1 MSSRKKLFK
10 LGSVSLYPVK
20 YKEQMKVLPNI
31 SLGKSIWL
39 AALLL
44 AFSYKVSGDFEEK
57 WTPALT
63 YPGLIEK
70 AQSGSTYFQGLLGIY
85 LRAGEAGS
93 AVNLS
98 LAKQWSSVS
107 AKKNHPFGLYN
118 LANLAMHDGDFEL
131 ATQYYQDAA
140 LRLERLASSGDAVS
154 LFCMGEIDFQVIP
167 TNIPRAI
174 DHFRKS
180 AELGFPLA
188 QATLGS
194 LCLKGL
200 EIPDYDIRKGINLLS
215 TAARSRSL
223 SARFNLGMAYYNG
236 DGVLKDASQA
246 SRWFRL
252 AVKQNFSEAQYTL
265 GVLLL
270 EGDENF
276 PKKEDEGVRLLKLA
290 AAQNHLAAK
299 EQLYKRGMGTPPRAS
314 VNSSTVKSTIKMDA
328 IQLEEA
334 RKYYAGVGVPQDYE
348 RALPLFRSLARGG
361 NAEAARFLGLMLLTG
376 RGCEKDVPK
385 AESWLRQASAS
396 GDKTAIRIL
405 SEYAVLFN

>member
-1 MSSRKKLFK
+1 MKI
-10 LGSVSLYPVK
+10 SV
-20 YKEQMKVLPNI
+20 NI
-31 SLGKSIWL
+31 SSGKWIWL

-44 AFSYKVSGDFEEK
+44 VFTYKVAADLEEK
-57 WTPALT
+57 WSPSLT
-63 YPGLIEK
+63 YPDIIEK
-70 AQSGSTYFQGLLGIY
+70 AQSGSPYFQGLLGIY

-107 AKKNHPFGLYN
+107 AKKHHPFGLYN
-118 LANLAMHDGDFEL
+118 LANLAMHDGNFEQ

-140 LRLERLASSGDAVS
+140 LRLERSASSGDAVS

-167 TNIPRAI
+167 TNIPRAV

-180 AELGFPLA
+180 AEAGFPLA

-200 EIPDYDIRKGINLLS
+200 EIPGHDIPKGIDLLS

-236 DGVLKDASQA
+236 DGVPKNVIQA

-270 EGDENF
+270 DGEENF
-276 PKKEDEGVRLLKLA
+276 PKEEDEGVRLLKLA
-290 AAQNHLAAK
+290 SAQGHLGAK
-299 EQLYKRGMGTPPRAS
+299 EQLYKRGMGTPPPDS
-314 VNSSTVKSTIKMDA
+314 VISSTEKVPIKTDA
-328 IQLEEA
+328 LRLEDA
-334 RKYYAGVGVPQDYE
+334 RKYYAGVGVSQDYK
-348 RALPLFRSLARGG
+348 RALSLFSSLAHKG
-361 NAEAARFLGLMLLTG
+361 NAEAARYFGLMLLTG
-376 RGCEKDVPK
+376 RGCEKDIPK
-385 AESWLRQASAS
+385 AEIWLRQASAS
-396 GDKTAIRIL
+396 GDKTATRIL
-405 SEYAVLFN
+405 SEYAVLFK

>member
-1 MSSRKKLFK
+1 MKI
-10 LGSVSLYPVK
+10 SV
-20 YKEQMKVLPNI
+20 NI
-31 SLGKSIWL
+31 SSGKWIWL
-39 AALLL
+39 SALLL
-44 AFSYKVSGDFEEK
+44 AFTYKVAADLEEK
-57 WTPALT
+57 WSPTLT
-63 YPGLIEK
+63 YPDIIEK
-70 AQSGSTYFQGLLGIY
+70 AQSGSPYFQGLLGIY

-107 AKKNHPFGLYN
+107 AKKQHPFGLYN
-118 LANLAMHDGDFEL
+118 LANLAMHDGNFEQ

-140 LRLERLASSGDAVS
+140 LRLERSASSGDAVS

-167 TNIPRAI
+167 TNISRAV

-180 AELGFPLA
+180 AEAGFPLA

-200 EIPDYDIRKGINLLS
+200 EIPGHDIPKGIDLLS

-236 DGVLKDASQA
+236 DGVPKNVIQA

-270 EGDENF
+270 DGEENF
-276 PKKEDEGVRLLKLA
+276 PKEEDEGVRLLKLA
-290 AAQNHLAAK
+290 AAQGHLGAK
-299 EQLYKRGMGTPPRAS
+299 EQLYKRGMGTPPPDS
-314 VNSSTVKSTIKMDA
+314 VISSTEKVSIKTDA
-328 IQLEEA
+328 DRLEDA

-348 RALPLFRSLARGG
+348 RAITLFSSLAQKG
-361 NAEAARFLGLMLLTG
+361 NAEAARYFGLMLLTG
-376 RGCEKDVPK
+376 RGCEKDIPK

-396 GDKTAIRIL
+396 GDKTATRIL
-405 SEYAVLFN
+405 SEYAVLFK

>member
-1 MSSRKKLFK
+1 MKI
-10 LGSVSLYPVK
+10 SV
-20 YKEQMKVLPNI
+20 NI
-31 SLGKSIWL
+31 SSGKWIWL
-39 AALLL
+39 SALLL
-44 AFSYKVSGDFEEK
+44 AFTYKVAADLEEK
-57 WTPALT
+57 WSPSLT
-63 YPGLIEK
+63 YPEIIEK
-70 AQSGSTYFQGLLGIY
+70 AQSGSPYFQGLLGIY

-107 AKKNHPFGLYN
+107 AKKQHPFGLYN
-118 LANLAMHDGDFEL
+118 LDNLAMHDGNFEQ

-140 LRLERLASSGDAVS
+140 LRLERSASSGDAVS

-167 TNIPRAI
+167 TNISRAV

-180 AELGFPLA
+180 AEAGFPLA

-200 EIPDYDIRKGINLLS
+200 EIPGHDIPKGIDLLS

-236 DGVLKDASQA
+236 DGVPKNVIQA

-270 EGDENF
+270 DGEENF
-276 PKKEDEGVRLLKLA
+276 PKEEDEGVRLLKLA
-290 AAQNHLAAK
+290 AAQGHLGAK
-299 EQLYKRGMGTPPRAS
+299 EQLYKRGMGTPPPDS
-314 VNSSTVKSTIKMDA
+314 VISSTEKVPIKTDA
-328 IQLEEA
+328 VRLEDA

-348 RALPLFRSLARGG
+348 RAITLFSSLAQKG
-361 NAEAARFLGLMLLTG
+361 NAEAARYFGLMLLTG
-376 RGCEKDVPK
+376 RGCEKDIPK

-396 GDKTAIRIL
+396 GDKTATRIL
-405 SEYAVLFN
+405 SEYAVLFK

>member
-1 MSSRKKLFK
+1 MNI
-10 LGSVSLYPVK
+10 PVIFSACK
-20 YKEQMKVLPNI
+20 FSCLP
-31 SLGKSIWL
+31 
-39 AALLL
+39 ALLL
-44 AFSYKVSGDFEEK
+44 AFTSKVTANPEEN
-57 WTPALT
+57 WSLTLT
-63 YPGLIEK
+63 YPDIIAK
-70 AQSGSTYFQGLLGIY
+70 AQSGSPYFQGLLGIY

-118 LANLAMHDGDFEL
+118 LANLAMYDGNFEQ

-167 TNIPRAI
+167 TSIPRAVE
-174 DHFRKS
+174 HFRKS

-200 EIPDYDIRKGINLLS
+200 EIPGHDIPKGIDLLS

-236 DGVLKDASQA
+236 DGVPKNVSQA

-265 GVLLL
+265 GVLLI
-270 EGDENF
+270 EGEENF
-276 PKKEDEGVRLLKLA
+276 PKEEKEGLRLLKLA
-290 AAQNHLAAK
+290 AEQGHLAAK
-299 EQLYKRGMGTPPRAS
+299 EQLYKRGMGTPPPNS
-314 VNSSTVKSTIKMDA
+314 VVSSTEEVPIKTDA
-328 IQLEEA
+328 VQLEEA

-348 RALPLFRSLARGG
+348 RALSLFSSLARKG

-376 RGCEKDVPK
+376 RGCEKDIPK
-385 AESWLRQASAS
+385 AENWLRQASAS
-396 GDKTAIRIL
+396 GDKTATRIL
-405 SEYAVLFN
+405 SQYAVLFK

>member
-1 MSSRKKLFK
+1 
-10 LGSVSLYPVK
+10 
-20 YKEQMKVLPNI
+20 MKVSVNI
-31 SLGKSIWL
+31 SSGKLIWL

-44 AFSYKVSGDFEEK
+44 AFTYKGAADFEEK
-57 WTPALT
+57 WSRTLT
-63 YPGLIEK
+63 YPDIIEK
-70 AQSGSTYFQGLLGIY
+70 AQSGSPYFQGLLGIY

-118 LANLAMHDGDFEL
+118 LANLAMYDGHFEQ

-167 TNIPRAI
+167 TSIPRAVE
-174 DHFRKS
+174 HFRKS

-200 EIPDYDIRKGINLLS
+200 EIPGHDIPKGIDLLS

-236 DGVLKDASQA
+236 DGVPKNVSQA

-270 EGDENF
+270 DGEENF
-276 PKKEDEGVRLLKLA
+276 PKEEKEGFRLLKLA
-290 AAQNHLAAK
+290 AAQGHLAAK
-299 EQLYKRGMGTPPRAS
+299 EQLYKRGMGTPPPHS
-314 VNSSTVKSTIKMDA
+314 VISSTEKAPIKTDA
-328 IQLEEA
+328 VQLEDA

-348 RALPLFRSLARGG
+348 RALSLFSSLARKG
-361 NAEAARFLGLMLLTG
+361 NAEAARFLGLMFLTG
-376 RGCEKDVPK
+376 RGCEKDIPK
-385 AESWLRQASAS
+385 AENWLRQASAS
-396 GDKTAIRIL
+396 GDKTATRIL
-405 SEYAVLFN
+405 SQYAVLFK

>member
-1 MSSRKKLFK
+1 MKI
-10 LGSVSLYPVK
+10 SV
-20 YKEQMKVLPNI
+20 NI
-31 SLGKSIWL
+31 SSGKLIWL

-44 AFSYKVSGDFEEK
+44 AFTYKVAADLEEK
-57 WTPALT
+57 WSPTLT
-63 YPGLIEK
+63 YPDIIEK
-70 AQSGSTYFQGLLGIY
+70 AQSGSPYFQGLLGIY

-118 LANLAMHDGDFEL
+118 LANLAMHDGNFEL

-167 TNIPRAI
+167 TNIPRAVE
-174 DHFRKS
+174 HFRKS

-200 EIPDYDIRKGINLLS
+200 KIPEHDIRKGIDLLS

-236 DGVLKDASQA
+236 DGVPKNVSQA

-270 EGDENF
+270 EGEENF
-276 PKKEDEGVRLLKLA
+276 PKEEDEGVRLLKLA
-290 AAQNHLAAK
+290 AEQGHLAAK
-299 EQLYKRGMGTPPRAS
+299 EQLYKRGMGTPPPNS
-314 VNSSTVKSTIKMDA
+314 VISSAEKVPIKTDA
-328 IQLEEA
+328 VRLEEA
-334 RKYYAGVGVPQDYE
+334 RIYYAGVGVPQDYE
-348 RALPLFRSLARGG
+348 RALSLFSSLARKG

-376 RGCEKDVPK
+376 RGCEKDIPK
-385 AESWLRQASAS
+385 AENWLRQASAS
-396 GDKTAIRIL
+396 GDKTATRIL
-405 SEYAVLFN
+405 SQYAILFK

>member
-1 MSSRKKLFK
+1 MKI
-10 LGSVSLYPVK
+10 SV
-20 YKEQMKVLPNI
+20 NI
-31 SLGKSIWL
+31 SSGKWIWL
-39 AALLL
+39 SALLL
-44 AFSYKVSGDFEEK
+44 AFTYKVAADLEEK
-57 WTPALT
+57 WSPTLT
-63 YPGLIEK
+63 YPDIIEK
-70 AQSGSTYFQGLLGIY
+70 AQSGSPYFQGLLGIY

-107 AKKNHPFGLYN
+107 AKKQHPFGLYN
-118 LANLAMHDGDFEL
+118 LANLAMHDGNFEQ

-140 LRLERLASSGDAVS
+140 LRLERSASSGDAVS

-167 TNIPRAI
+167 TNIPRAV

-180 AELGFPLA
+180 AEAGFPLA

-200 EIPDYDIRKGINLLS
+200 EIPGHDIPKGIDLLS

-236 DGVLKDASQA
+236 DGVPKNVIQA

-270 EGDENF
+270 DGEENF
-276 PKKEDEGVRLLKLA
+276 PKEEDEGVRLLKLA
-290 AAQNHLAAK
+290 AAQGHLGAK
-299 EQLYKRGMGTPPRAS
+299 EQLYKRGMGTPPPDS
-314 VNSSTVKSTIKMDA
+314 VISSTEKVPIKTDA
-328 IQLEEA
+328 VRLEDA

-348 RALPLFRSLARGG
+348 RAITLFSSLAQKG
-361 NAEAARFLGLMLLTG
+361 NAEAARYFGLMLLTG
-376 RGCEKDVPK
+376 RGCEKDIPK

-396 GDKTAIRIL
+396 GDKTATRIL
-405 SEYAVLFN
+405 SEYAVLFK

>member
-1 MSSRKKLFK
+1 
-10 LGSVSLYPVK
+10 
-20 YKEQMKVLPNI
+20 MKVSVNI
-31 SLGKSIWL
+31 SSGKLIWL

-44 AFSYKVSGDFEEK
+44 AFTYKVAAGLEEK
-57 WTPALT
+57 WSPVLT
-63 YPGLIEK
+63 YPDIIEK
-70 AQSGSTYFQGLLGIY
+70 AQAGSPYFQGLLGIY

-118 LANLAMHDGDFEL
+118 LANLAMYDGNFEL

-167 TNIPRAI
+167 TSIPRAVE
-174 DHFRKS
+174 HFRKS

-200 EIPDYDIRKGINLLS
+200 EIPGHDIPKGIDLLS

-236 DGVLKDASQA
+236 DGVPKNVSQA

-265 GVLLL
+265 GVLLI
-270 EGDENF
+270 EGEENF
-276 PKKEDEGVRLLKLA
+276 PKEEEEGLRLLKLA
-290 AAQNHLAAK
+290 AEQGHLAAK
-299 EQLYKRGMGTPPRAS
+299 EQLYKRGMGTPPLNS
-314 VNSSTVKSTIKMDA
+314 VISSTAKVPIKTDTVR
-328 IQLEEA
+328 LEEA
-334 RKYYAGVGVPQDYE
+334 RIYYAGVGVPQDYE
-348 RALPLFRSLARGG
+348 RALSLFSSLARKG

-376 RGCEKDVPK
+376 RGCEKDIPK
-385 AESWLRQASAS
+385 AENWLRQASAS
-396 GDKTAIRIL
+396 GDKTATRIL
-405 SEYAVLFN
+405 SQYAVLFK

>member
-1 MSSRKKLFK
+1 
-10 LGSVSLYPVK
+10 
-20 YKEQMKVLPNI
+20 MKVSVNI
-31 SLGKSIWL
+31 SSGKLIWL

-44 AFSYKVSGDFEEK
+44 AFTYKGAADFEEK
-57 WTPALT
+57 WSPALT
-63 YPGLIEK
+63 YPGIIEK
-70 AQSGSTYFQGLLGIY
+70 AQSGSPYFQGLLGIY

-118 LANLAMHDGDFEL
+118 LANLAMHDGNFEL

-167 TNIPRAI
+167 TNIPRAVE
-174 DHFRKS
+174 HFRKS
-180 AELGFPLA
+180 AEAGFPLA

-200 EIPDYDIRKGINLLS
+200 EIPGHDIRKGIDLLS

-236 DGVLKDASQA
+236 DGVPKNASQA

-270 EGDENF
+270 EGEENF
-276 PKKEDEGVRLLKLA
+276 PKEEDEGVRLLKLA
-290 AAQNHLAAK
+290 AAQGHLAAK
-299 EQLYKRGMGTPPRAS
+299 EQLYKRGMGTPPLNS
-314 VNSSTVKSTIKMDA
+314 VVSSTAKVPIKTDA
-328 IQLEEA
+328 VQLEEA

-348 RALPLFRSLARGG
+348 RALSLFRSLARKG

-376 RGCEKDVPK
+376 RGCEKDIPK
-385 AESWLRQASAS
+385 AENWLRQASAS
-396 GDKTAIRIL
+396 GDKTATRIL
-405 SEYAVLFN
+405 SEYAVLFK